1 MVDELNIQIEKMIS
15 NKKTSEI
22 GYTIS
27 KKISRKAR
35 MALID
40 LELNH
45 NNY

>member
-27 KKISRKAR
+27 KKISR
-35 MALID
+35 
-40 LELNH
+40 
-45 NNY
+45 